1 MLKSTLYRPVW
12 LPAAIT
18 AACLLIALALLTGT
32 AWRSLERLG
41 PVHRHLIQ
49 LSRLQGTGLRIQ
61 ELLVTHL
68 GRNAP
73 IDPAELRHLQREV
86 GEIMA
91 LNSHLR
97 AETPRVLQQVQDTLG
112 DLTQNPKDALIAT
125 LDQLRKVLALETD
138 AHGELLNDVYRAGVL
153 ELEIAAAAMIALPL
167 LAVLTLFLVRRR
179 VILPLRDLGQLMV
192 LLAGQDY
199 SRASTAGADPLLR
212 PLLENYNHLVGRLS
226 ELERDHQAHRESL
239 ESQVRAAAGTLLEQ
253 QRHLADTHR
262 LAAVGELAA
271 RVAHELRN
279 PLAGIQMAL
288 TNLRKETSEAE
299 HAERLGLVINEL
311 TRVNALLNGLLE
323 QSRHQPEAMTQVP
336 LATAVRDLLALAAYQ
351 IPERIRVEQDIP
363 PDLVCRLPRDA
374 LHQALLNLILN
385 ARNAIADDEGTIRVG
400 AQVQDEGLRLEV
412 CDDGPGFPDG
422 LLEDGIRPFSTGR
435 TDGTGLGLAMVQR
448 FARDAGG
455 EVGLRNLTPRGAC
468 VTLKLPCGNSDGRH
482 PAHS

>member
-18 AACLLIALALLTGT
+18 AAFLLVALALLTGT

-49 LSRLQGTGLRIQ
+49 LSRLQETGLRIQ
-61 ELLVTHL
+61 ELLVAHL
-68 GRNAP
+68 DHDAP
-73 IDPAELRHLQREV
+73 IDPVELRRLQDEV
-86 GEIMA
+86 GEILA
-91 LNSHLR
+91 LNSHLN
-97 AETPRVLQQVQDTLG
+97 AETPQFLRQIQNTLG
-112 DLTQNPKDALIAT
+112 ELAENPKDALIAT
-125 LDQLRKVLALETD
+125 LDQLHKVLALEIK
-138 AHGELLNDVYRAGVL
+138 AHGKLLGAVYRAGEL
-153 ELEIAAAAMIALPL
+153 ELEIAAAIMVVLPL
-167 LAVLTLFLVRRR
+167 LAILTLFLVRRR
-179 VILPLRDLGQLMV
+179 FILPLRDLGQLMV

-199 SRASTAGADPLLR
+199 SRASTDGADPILR
-212 PLLENYNHLVGRLS
+212 PLLENYNHLVGRLAA
-226 ELERDHQAHRESL
+226 LEKDHDAHRKSL
-239 ESQVRAAAGTLLEQ
+239 ESQVRTAAGALLEQ
-253 QRHLADTHR
+253 QRHLADAQR

-288 TNLRKETSEAE
+288 TNLRRETHEPE

-311 TRVNALLNGLLE
+311 TRVNVLLNGLLE
-323 QSRHQPEAMTQVP
+323 QSRHQPEPMTLVP
-336 LATAVRDLLALAAYQ
+336 VAEAVGDLLALAAYQ
-351 IPERIRVEQDIP
+351 MPERIRLERDIP
-363 PDLVCRLPRDA
+363 PDLSCRLPRDA

-385 ARNAIADDEGTIRVG
+385 ARDAIADGEGAIHVG
-400 AQVQDEGLRLEV
+400 ARTEDGELRLEV
-412 CDDGPGFPDG
+412 CDDGPGFPAD

-435 TDGTGLGLAMVQR
+435 KDGTGLGLAMVQR

-468 VTLKLPCGNSDGRH
+468 VTLKLPCGNNDGRH